1 MSLATMEHKNLFKI
15 FSASKI
21 GTQKHKN
28 INEDGIRY
36 KVFGNCSVIVLCD
49 GHGFSNEYHR
59 GNSNQVVDL
68 VLDSLI
74 DNSSREA
81 TRDFEKKLVNL
92 GNRPTK
98 NELKS
103 VLSSTFRILND
114 MITEIQNLE
123 FERVRQR
130 HSSGIDDLYNDEW
143 THCGSL
149 GTAMTCILVFRNND
163 IYVAYRGDSPV
174 FVGYNDGAVK
184 KITMD
189 HNVYNKNETD
199 ELKREIREPRLIE
212 RLGFLAQHCLEPD
225 LKGGVTV
232 TRFFGNTIPKR
243 IRGFKLF
250 GDIVEEDPEN
260 YRQIEEYT
268 TMTELV
274 TVNNQ
279 NMNISFMILC
289 SNGISNWHN
298 FLKKFYECIKNT
310 DTTGTRKEAIVES
323 LERQIENFVNQY
335 IRNSNTGDDST
346 IAFMLFTNQHGSF
359 NEAYDN
365 FLRTEFS
372 ITPDTEITNH
382 VSNLNWRDI

>member
-1 MSLATMEHKNLFKI
+1 MEEYELEHEAIGDFLNNNLKALREYNSQFKKCIHHDCKLTIALNAQKSIRTLYIKRLDERYNGLPFLKKNEQTNYILSSVKELGSCDPILFGK
-15 FSASKI
+15 SKI
-21 GTQKHKN
+21 GTQKYKN
-28 INEDGIRY
+28 INEDGIIY
-36 KVFGNCSVIVLCD
+36 KLFGNCSVIVLCD
-49 GHGFSNEYHR
+49 GHGFSSEYHR

-74 DNSSREA
+74 DISAQEA
-81 TRDFEKKLVNL
+81 TRDFEKKLVSL
-92 GNRPTK
+92 ENRPTK

-114 MITEIQNLE
+114 MDTL
-123 FERVRQR
+123 RV
-130 HSSGIDDLYNDEW
+130 
-143 THCGSL
+143 L

-163 IYVAYRGDSPV
+163 IYVAYRGDSLV
-174 FVGYNDGAVK
+174 FVGFGDAVVK
-184 KITMD
+184 KITQD
-189 HNVYNKNETD
+189 YNVFNKNETN

-225 LKGGVTV
+225 LKGSITA
-232 TRFFGNTIPKR
+232 THFFGNTIPKR

-268 TMTELV
+268 MMTELV
-274 TVNNQ
+274 TINNQ

-289 SNGISNWHN
+289 SNGD
-298 FLKKFYECIKNT
+298 Y
-310 DTTGTRKEAIVES
+310 
-323 LERQIENFVNQY
+323 
-335 IRNSNTGDDST
+335 ST

-359 NEAYDN
+359 DEVYYS
-365 FLRTEFS
+365 FRRTEFS

-382 VSNLNWRDI
+382 VSNLD